1 MHGEAILTTQTD
13 SISLLH
19 ALLLL
24 AITVYIC
31 MHVGVCVCVCVCV
44 CWDNLVFFFLKKIRK
59 TLPRSIVK
67 WLYGWVCFYG
77 GKRHIYI
84 RDIHF
89 TLANLARHVY
99 R

>member
-31 MHVGVCVCVCVCV
+31 MHVGVCVCVC
-44 CWDNLVFFFLKKIRK
+44 WDNLVFFLLKKIRK

>member
-1 MHGEAILTTQTD
+1 MHGEAILTTQKD
-13 SISLLH
+13 SKSLLY

-31 MHVGVCVCVCVCV
+31 MCVWVCVGIIYF
-44 CWDNLVFFFLKKIRK
+44 FFFLKKIRK

-67 WLYGWVCFYG
+67 WLFGWMCFYG